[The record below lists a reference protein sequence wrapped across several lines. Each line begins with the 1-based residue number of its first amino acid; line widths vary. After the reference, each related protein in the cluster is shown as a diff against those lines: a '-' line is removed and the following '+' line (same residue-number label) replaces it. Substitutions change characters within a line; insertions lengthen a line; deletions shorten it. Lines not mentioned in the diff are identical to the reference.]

1 MTPKTPTPQG
11 ISALLR
17 KAGFKR
23 SESSTSRVRGFRNRS
38 SGFVVSRRGDGEVA
52 VYHETGFFMT
62 DDAIEGRRAEQEGR
76 YADVIEAAGYTV
88 ERGAGG
94 MFAPVVVRAMPEHK
108 PAESASPTE
117 GELT

>member
-1 MTPKTPTPQG
+1 MTTKQPTPQG

-38 SGFVVSRRGDGEVA
+38 AGFVVSRRSDGEVA
-52 VYHETGFFMT
+52 VYHETGFFMI

-76 YADVIEAAGYTV
+76 YADAIEEAGYTV

-94 MFAPVVVRAMPEHK
+94 MFAPVVVRAKADRK
-108 PAESASPTE
+108 PAETE
-117 GELT
+117 ENR